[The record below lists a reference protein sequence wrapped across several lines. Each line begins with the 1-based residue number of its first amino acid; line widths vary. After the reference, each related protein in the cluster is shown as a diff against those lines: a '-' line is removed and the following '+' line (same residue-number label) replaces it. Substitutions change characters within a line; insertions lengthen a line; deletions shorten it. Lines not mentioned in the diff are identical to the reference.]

1 MGKRLPNV
9 PRHSG
14 SVWARYAMGE
24 RWSLGGGVCAQGG
37 RAGDQGNT
45 FVLPGYARVDAM
57 AAYRF
62 PLGNAKG
69 QLQFN
74 VNNLFDR
81 EYFTGSHQHVTDWN
95 QPGAPRRVPCCVKE

>member
-1 MGKRLPNV
+1 MPATESGWQLPDQPV
-9 PRHSG
+9 R
-14 SVWARYAMGE
+14 
-24 RWSLGGGVCAQGG
+24 GVFAQGG
-37 RAGDQGNT
+37 RAGDRANT

-62 PLGNAKG
+62 PLGGAKG

-81 EYFTGSHQHVTDWN
+81 EYFTLAVD
-95 QPGAPRRVPCCVKE
+95 R